1 MLIVLAC
8 AVMAVAFL
16 TSGHFPPWTSFEPQW
31 VTGLGA
37 LLLALAAMLPEHAPP
52 ARRYRVPALA
62 WGALALAMV
71 PLLQWAAGLV
81 WYRSDAALTTTY
93 LVGFAAAIVV
103 GRSLAAAPAA
113 RLAPRLQAAL
123 LFAAIVS
130 AGIAFLQWLQLDPPT
145 MYMMVSERGGRPFGN
160 LAQPNH
166 LATLLCLGLTATLY
180 FYETRRLG
188 GIAAAACGA
197 LLGAALVLTESRA
210 GWAMMTVLVAWWAT
224 QRRRAAL
231 RLPPV
236 AVAVAAL
243 SFVAAVAL
251 LPTLS
256 DALLLSAA
264 PGTGPRLQGGTRLVH
279 WATVWDAVQLAPWF
293 GYGWGQVAV
302 AQSATALQHPPTGEW
317 LLNSHNLLL
326 DLFVQNGLPIG
337 LAVLALLVGW
347 FVRRIRACRSAEQ
360 WALLAGVG
368 MTFTHQLVEFPL
380 DYLYFLLPIGLTM
393 GVLHAL
399 EETPDEAPAP
409 AAALPRAGLALVCA
423 ALAGML
429 GWIGVEYLQVE
440 AAVRQQRFVMLGIG
454 VDKVPDAPV
463 PAVWLLDQPREYHRF
478 LGSVARAGMS
488 VAELEWMRRAT
499 LRAPRPHVQLRYA
512 LALGLNGQPQLAQ
525 HTLQLLCQL
534 HLPRHCDQGRDSWR
548 ALQEHYDVLRT
559 VVYPARPRPLR

>member
-1 MLIVLAC
+1 MLIVLGC
-8 AVMAVAFL
+8 AVIALAFL
-16 TSGHFPPWTSFEPQW
+16 MSGHFPPWTSFEPQW

-37 LLLALAAMLPEHAPP
+37 LMLALAALLPEHAP
-52 ARRYRVPALA
+52 ATRRYRVPALA
-62 WGALALAMV
+62 WGALMLAAV

-81 WYRSDAALTTTY
+81 WYHSDAVLTATY
-93 LVGFAAAIVV
+93 LVGFSAAIVV
-103 GRSLAAAPAA
+103 GRSLAAMPAT
-113 RLAPRLQAAL
+113 RLLPRLQAAL

-130 AGIAFLQWLQLDPPT
+130 AGIALFQWLQLDPPT
-145 MYMMVSERGGRPFGN
+145 MYIMVKERGGRPFGN

-166 LATLLCLGLTATLY
+166 LATLLCLGLAATLY

-188 GIAAAACGA
+188 GVAAAACGV
-197 LLGAALVLTESRA
+197 LLGTALVLTESRA
-210 GWAMMTVLVAWWAT
+210 GWAMMIVLVVWWAT
-224 QRRRAAL
+224 QRRRVAL
-231 RLPPV
+231 RTAPV

-243 SFVAAVAL
+243 FFIAAAAL
-251 LPTLS
+251 VPSLS

-264 PGTGPRLQGGTRLVH
+264 PGTGARVQGGTRPVH
-279 WATVWDAVQLAPWF
+279 WATLWDAVQIAPWL

-337 LAVLALLVGW
+337 LAVLALLVWW

-368 MTFTHQLVEFPL
+368 MVFTHQLVEFPL
-380 DYLYFLLPIGLTM
+380 DYLYFLLPVGLTM
-393 GVLHAL
+393 GALQAL
-399 EETPDEAPAP
+399 EENLNETPAP
-409 AAALPRAGLALVCA
+409 AAAVPRSGLALVCA

-429 GWIGVEYLQVE
+429 GWVGVEYMQVE

-463 PAVWLLDQPREYHRF
+463 PEVRLLDQPREYHRF
-478 LGSVARAGMS
+478 LGAVARAGMS
-488 VAELEWMRRAT
+488 PAELEWMRRAT
-499 LRAPRPHVQLRYA
+499 WRAPRPHVQLRYA
-512 LALGLNGQPQLAQ
+512 LALGLNGQPQAAQ

-534 HLPRHCDQGRDSWR
+534 HIPRRCDEGRQGWR
-548 ALQEHYDVLRT
+548 TLQQHYPVLQPIA
-559 VVYPARPRPLR
+559 YPDGPQNMR